1 MAATQ
6 QSQAIG
12 VANQIITAAN
22 TLLSLYQQMVI
33 LDAAWSDDG
42 VATVLANLAT
52 VALNADGSV
61 GAADGTPNVAHP
73 ISPSLF
79 PTLQRAISSNQI
91 AQIKTILD
99 GVVNYVGG
107 QAVTTQAGAR
117 GILNAAVGG

>member
-12 VANQIITAAN
+12 VANQLITIAGQ
-22 TLLSLYQQMVI
+22 LLSIYQQMVI

-42 VATVLANLAT
+42 VATVLANLGT
-52 VALNADGSV
+52 VGLNADGSLGTV
-61 GAADGTPNVAHP
+61 DATPNVAHP
-73 ISPSLF
+73 INPSLY

-91 AQIKTILD
+91 AQVKTILD

-107 QAVTTQAGAR
+107 QAVTTQVGAR